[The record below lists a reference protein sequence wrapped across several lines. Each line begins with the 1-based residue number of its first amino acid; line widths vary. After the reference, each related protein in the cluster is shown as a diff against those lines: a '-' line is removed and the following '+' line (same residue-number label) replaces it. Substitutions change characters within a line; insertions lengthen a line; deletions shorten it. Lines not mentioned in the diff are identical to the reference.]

1 MNDVQALYKQKLT
14 TADKAIELIKDKTG
28 FAFPMHFMQPKGLFE
43 ALANKARKGGT
54 QD

>member
-43 ALANKARKGGT
+43 APSNKARKGGT